1 MAIES
6 QGIVVYWTTST
17 AFSTAQ
23 IVNEVISVG
32 GPGISSPK
40 IDITTLTSTAKEYI
54 IGLRDNG
61 DISLD
66 MIYNSTDAGQVALRN
81 DLNSRT
87 KRRVGIK
94 IPDSTTSLWHCE
106 AYCTNWSLSG
116 SVDNVQKLS
125 ATIGLTGAI
134 TWTTTA

>member
-6 QGIVVYWTTST
+6 QGMVVYWSTST
-17 AFSTAQ
+17 SFATSQ
-23 IVNEVISVG
+23 IVNDVTSIG
-32 GPGISSPK
+32 GPGISAGK
-40 IDITTLTSTAKEYI
+40 LDTTTLTSTAKEFI
-54 IGLRDNG
+54 LGLRDNG

-87 KRRVGIK
+87 KRRVGVK

-125 ATIGLTGAI
+125 ATIGLSGAI

>member
-17 AFSTAQ
+17 SFSTAQ

-32 GPGISSPK
+32 GPGISAGK
-40 IDITTLTSTAKEYI
+40 IDTTTLTSTAKEYI

-61 DISLD
+61 DLSLD
-66 MIYNSTDAGQVALRN
+66 MIYNSTDAGQLALRN
-81 DLNSRT
+81 DLSART
-87 KRRVGIK
+87 KRRIGIK
-94 IPDSTTSLWHCE
+94 IPDASTTLWHCE
-106 AYCTNWSLSG
+106 GYCTNWSLSG
-116 SVDNVQKLS
+116 SVDNVQKVS

-134 TWTTTA
+134 TWSTN